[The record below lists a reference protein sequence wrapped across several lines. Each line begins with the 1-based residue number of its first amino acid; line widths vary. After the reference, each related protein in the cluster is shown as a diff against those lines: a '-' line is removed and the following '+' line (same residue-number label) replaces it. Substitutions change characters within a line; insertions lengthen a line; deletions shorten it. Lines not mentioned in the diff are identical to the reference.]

1 MVMVDEPEPSHYGG
15 VVAAPAVRE
24 MTLRTLSYLGRM
36 PETVQ
41 ASAAPASPATAAPS
55 AQAGQPAQ
63 AGRAEQA
70 KGPTSADKEIMEI
83 AQSTPT
89 EVKAVE
95 VRSVPD
101 FSGMP
106 LRKAV
111 EILMQKGIVPKL
123 EGQGLIVNK
132 QSPAPGAPWP
142 GENKNDFVLWLSRPS

>member
-1 MVMVDEPEPSHYGG
+1 
-15 VVAAPAVRE
+15 
-24 MTLRTLSYLGRM
+24 M

-41 ASAAPASPATAAPS
+41 ASAASAGQAPAAPAAQATPAAS
-55 AQAGQPAQ
+55 AGQAGQA
-63 AGRAEQA
+63 ARAEQA

-95 VRSVPD
+95 VRSVPN

-111 EILMQKGIVPKL
+111 EILMQKGIVPRL